1 MERTKLRTQRSD
13 EIAKKKGRYALN
25 FLENTRVFRSFT
37 LKAYSGPSDMYKAL
51 NKARTTE
58 ENEARVNEIENRL
71 TGLIEI
77 LESNPTSDTKKL
89 ETELIY

>member
-1 MERTKLRTQRSD
+1 
-13 EIAKKKGRYALN
+13 
-25 FLENTRVFRSFT
+25 
-37 LKAYSGPSDMYKAL
+37 MYKAL

-58 ENEARVNEIENRL
+58 ENEVRVNEIENRL

>member
-1 MERTKLRTQRSD
+1 
-13 EIAKKKGRYALN
+13 
-25 FLENTRVFRSFT
+25 
-37 LKAYSGPSDMYKAL
+37 MYKAL

-77 LESNPTSDTKKL
+77 LESNPTNDTKKL